1 MPANNATPPRGKA
14 QRAGIAASVAIAVG
28 VCAPLTMR
36 SEGVRTVPYLDP
48 AHIRTV
54 CYGETQ
60 HIEDRVYSRG
70 ECGDMLRSRLASAY
84 APELVECMPGL
95 VEEPYPATVFAGLL
109 DASYNA
115 GPQAVC
121 RKFAPLFNARWIAAT
136 CAALPGWY
144 VTARDRRSGAV
155 RQLRGLED
163 RRLREQRLCLGQ
175 MA

>member
-1 MPANNATPPRGKA
+1 MPARSKA
-14 QRAGIAASVAIAVG
+14 QRAGIAASVTIAVS
-28 VCAPLTMR
+28 VCLPLTMR

-60 HIEDRVYSRG
+60 AIEDRVYSRG
-70 ECGDMLRSRLASAY
+70 ECGDMLRARLAQDY
-84 APELVECMPGL
+84 AHRLVECMPEL
-95 VEEPYPATVFAGLL
+95 VEEPYPGTVFAALL

-115 GPQAVC
+115 GPLSVC
-121 RKFAPLFNARWIAAT
+121 RKFAPLFNARWITAT

-144 VTARDRRSGAV
+144 VTARDRRSGAI
-155 RQLRGLED
+155 RHLRGLED
-163 RRLREQRLCLGQ
+163 RRRREQRLCLGQ